1 MSRTKKACVFR
12 SFAVLR
18 NGTRPR
24 LPCLEGAHRAVVAVP
39 ESALLLADVAMPAL
53 ESLYD
58 SLGLVRT
65 VDTDEINKAF
75 RKLSLKY
82 HPERASLPKAE
93 AEALFAKIAEA
104 Y

>member
-1 MSRTKKACVFR
+1 
-12 SFAVLR
+12 
-18 NGTRPR
+18 
-24 LPCLEGAHRAVVAVP
+24 
-39 ESALLLADVAMPAL
+39 MPAL

-58 SLGLVRT
+58 SLGLTRT

-82 HPERASLPKAE
+82 HPERATGMPKAE

-104 Y
+104 YEVLSNPARRAIYDQYGERGLKEGVPDGKGNLKGGK